1 METTKFVA
9 ALKKRL
15 PCYNFKIVKPEAGST
30 EGCDL
35 ILVLTTLTN
44 SLEFSFHFTG
54 DLCYGLSI
62 GTTSSFNSTYRLIDS
77 CNKILDAEEEAE
89 CQ

>member
-1 METTKFVA
+1 METTKFVE

-15 PCYNFKIVKPEAGST
+15 PCYNYKVIKPDVRST
-30 EGCDL
+30 DGCDL

-62 GTTSSFNSTYRLIDS
+62 GTTSTFKSTYHLIETCNEILDKEESDS
-77 CNKILDAEEEAE
+77 C
-89 CQ
+89 Q